1 MILSVEVFPQSLKE
15 EEQVPGRAFQDLTGA
30 RRIMRNVVMK
40 VRRRFQGYC

>member
-1 MILSVEVFPQSLKE
+1 MILLVEVLPLSLKE
-15 EEQVPGRAFQDLTGA
+15 EEKVPGRAFQDLTGS